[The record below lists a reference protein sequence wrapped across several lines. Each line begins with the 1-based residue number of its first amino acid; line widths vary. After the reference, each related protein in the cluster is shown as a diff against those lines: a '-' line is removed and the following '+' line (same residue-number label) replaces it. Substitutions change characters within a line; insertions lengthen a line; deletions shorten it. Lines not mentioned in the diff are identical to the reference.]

1 MTDPTTQFFEEL
13 AQRGHEPRLENASG
27 SLRFDIANG
36 RTTAHWLVR
45 IDKGDVSVSRS
56 GDEADCTIGASRA
69 VFDRLASGRASAVAA
84 VLRGTLSI
92 EGDWRLLVLFR
103 RILPVPAATTST
115 ARPRSGRSRR

>member
-1 MTDPTTQFFEEL
+1 MTDATTQFFEEL

-36 RTTAHWLVR
+36 RTTAHWFVS
-45 IDKGDVSVSRS
+45 IDKGNVAVSRS
-56 GDEADCTIGASRA
+56 GDAADCTILASRT
-69 VFDRLASGRASAVAA
+69 VFDGLASGRASAVAA

-103 RILPVPAATTST
+103 RLLSGVSTTKST
-115 ARPRSGRSRR
+115 TRPRSGRSRR

>member
-13 AQRGHEPRLENASG
+13 AQRGHERRLENASG

-36 RTTAHWLVR
+36 RTTHWFVN
-45 IDKGDVSVSRS
+45 IDKGNVAVSRT
-56 GDEADCTIGASRA
+56 GDAADCTIGASRA
-69 VFDRLASGRASAVAA
+69 VFDRLASGRASAVSA

-103 RILPVPAATTST
+103 RILSGLPTTKSST
-115 ARPRSGRSRR
+115 RPRSGRRRQ

>member
-1 MTDPTTQFFEEL
+1 MTDATTRFFEEL

-27 SLRFDIANG
+27 SLRFDIASG
-36 RTTAHWLVR
+36 RTTAHWFVS
-45 IDKGDVSVSRS
+45 IAKGNVAVSRS
-56 GDEADCTIGASRA
+56 GDAADCTILASRT

-103 RILPVPAATTST
+103 RILSGLPATKPTT
-115 ARPRSGRSRR
+115 RHVSGRSRK

>member
-1 MTDPTTQFFEEL
+1 MTDATTRFFEEL

-36 RTTAHWLVR
+36 RTTAHWFVS
-45 IDKGDVSVSRS
+45 IDKGNVAVSRS
-56 GDEADCTIGASRA
+56 GDAADCTIVASRT
-69 VFDRLASGRASAVAA
+69 VFDGLASGKASAVAA

-103 RILPVPAATTST
+103 RLLTGLPTTRST
-115 ARPRSGRSRR
+115 TRPRSGRSRQ

>member
-1 MTDPTTQFFEEL
+1 MTDATTRFFEEL

-36 RTTAHWLVR
+36 RTTAHWFVS
-45 IDKGDVSVSRS
+45 IDKGNVAVSRS
-56 GDEADCTIGASRA
+56 GDAADCTILASRT
-69 VFDRLASGRASAVAA
+69 VFDGLASGKASAVAA

-103 RILPVPAATTST
+103 RLLTGLPTTRST
-115 ARPRSGRSRR
+115 TRPRSGRSRR

>member
-1 MTDPTTQFFEEL
+1 MTDATTRFFEEL

-36 RTTAHWLVR
+36 RATAHWFVS
-45 IDKGDVSVSRS
+45 IDRGNVAVSRS
-56 GDEADCTIGASRA
+56 GDAADCTILASRT
-69 VFDRLASGRASAVAA
+69 VFDGLASGKASAVAA

-103 RILPVPAATTST
+103 RILSGVSTTEST
-115 ARPRSGRSRR
+115 TRPRSGRRRQ

>member
-1 MTDPTTQFFEEL
+1 MTDATTRFFEEL

-36 RTTAHWLVR
+36 RTTAHWFVS
-45 IDKGDVSVSRS
+45 IDRGDVAVSRS
-56 GDEADCTIGASRA
+56 GDAADCTIVASRT
-69 VFDRLASGRASAVAA
+69 VFDGLASGKASAVAA

-103 RILPVPAATTST
+103 RLLTGLPTTRST
-115 ARPRSGRSRR
+115 TRPRSGRSRQ

>member
-13 AQRGHEPRLENASG
+13 AQRGHERRLENASG

-36 RTTAHWLVR
+36 RTPEHWFVS
-45 IDKGDVSVSRS
+45 IDKGDIAVSRS
-56 GDEADCTIGASRA
+56 GDAADCTILASRT
-69 VFDRLASGRASAVAA
+69 VFDKLASGRASAVAA

-103 RILPVPAATTST
+103 RILSGLPSTKSTT
-115 ARPRSGRSRR
+115 RPRSGRSRQ